1 MEIEASE
8 LDETTTPTVIE
19 GDEIAAAEARPEDT
33 EVSERANLARYMTE
47 EEQKKLARKV
57 IERHS
62 DDVGA
67 REGRM
72 KKLKQIQEAYALV
85 TKPKS
90 RPFNG
95 CANISTPAV
104 TAPILQISARLFDM
118 TWPSTG
124 RVFNVVPATAADQTY
139 AHTTESFANS
149 YLRYNMSNMGTSMA
163 DTIQQ
168 KCAYGSSFRRTGW
181 DSYMRRIKSDRI
193 SIDDFVA
200 PFAHR
205 TSDPSMADVP
215 HYTLQLH
222 LTWDDIQD
230 YGDEKLFVNTDK
242 IKKENRGDHSVSGF
256 VETTRKIDGVSPGE
270 GGDDSPRQVLEH
282 HCRWKL
288 PNDPETHAAFD
299 GKRHYVYI
307 VVDAATEEVL
317 RVCLREEDDPDDKR
331 RFDRETAK
339 FQQYKAE
346 LIAYQAALQAQQ
358 QQQMLMAAQAAAQPT
373 IAGPMG
379 VMMAQPPPMQMA
391 PLPPEPQ
398 AVPVPQPI
406 RKRQITFFTH
416 YRCFQGEGFYGL
428 GYGDMLLGL
437 AVAMNTIINQHVDG
451 VTLRNSKPAF
461 MSRQV
466 RMQRGS
472 VAVQP
477 GEFIE
482 VDGPI
487 NQIRDAIMWLDPP
500 QNDPSTVPLIKMLD
514 AMKDTMAGSADL
526 MSGEIPGSNQTKA
539 GMQMLTEQMMMP
551 ITVLARQTRE
561 EFKHELDKIWRCFG
575 VFLEDEEIAE
585 FLNVDTN
592 QPQQVNIGRWM
603 FSPTVHLVPASD
615 PRAKSQRVEDHQ
627 RLFAYVMSNP
637 FIQQGPAAPAIMR
650 QLTEEGFRIHPDG
663 EKLIS
668 LLPPA
673 QPPGPPPPPPQKPY
687 WAEDAGFMRGQD
699 SPVHPD
705 DNDDEHVAMH
715 MEYLRGGEAQVMDK
729 TGRNMAEKHIRG
741 HLAAKQEKKGAQF
754 EQLKQQQQPPFP
766 QPNGGALGP
775 LAGGAPGQAPSGVPQ

>member
-1 MEIEASE
+1 METEPLE
-8 LDETTTPTVIE
+8 EETTALEAAPIE
-19 GDEIAAAEARPEDT
+19 PRPEDA
-33 EVSERANLARYMTE
+33 EVSERANLARYLSE
-47 EEQKKLARKV
+47 EEQKKAARTA
-57 IERHS
+57 IDRHS
-62 DDVGA
+62 TDVGA

-104 TAPILQISARLFDM
+104 TAPVLQISARLFDM
-118 TWPSTG
+118 TWPATG
-124 RVFNVVPATAADQTY
+124 RVFNVVPATASDQQY

-149 YLRYNMSNMGTSMA
+149 YIRYNIPYMGTSLA

-168 KCAYGSSFRRTGW
+168 KCAYGSAFRRTNW
-181 DSYMRRIKSDRI
+181 DPYMRKVRSDRV
-193 SIDDFVA
+193 SIDDFVV

-205 TSDPSMADVP
+205 SSDPSMADVP

-222 LTWDDIQD
+222 LGYDEIQD
-230 YGDEKLFVNTDK
+230 FGDEGLFVNADK
-242 IKKENRGDHSVSGF
+242 IKRENQGDNSASAF
-256 VETTRKIDGVSPGE
+256 VEMTRKIDGVSPGE
-270 GGDDSPRQVLEH
+270 LGDDSPRQVLEH
-282 HCRWKL
+282 HCRMKL
-288 PNDPETHAAFD
+288 PNDPGRHPAFD
-299 GKRHYVYI
+299 GKRHYVYV
-307 VVDAATEEVL
+307 VVDAATEAVL

-331 RFDRETAK
+331 RYDREVAR
-339 FQQYKAE
+339 FQRYKAE
-346 LIAYQAALQAQQ
+346 LTAYQTALQAR
-358 QQQMLMAAQAAAQPT
+358 QMQMMAPPPPT

-379 VMMAQPPPMQMA
+379 VMSPPPPQLG

-398 AVPVPQPI
+398 PAPVPAPV

-466 RMQRGS
+466 RMQRGNVS
-472 VAVQP
+472 VQP

-500 QNDPSTVPLIKMLD
+500 QNDPTTVPLIKMLD
-514 AMKDTMAGSADL
+514 AMKDTMVGNADL
-526 MSGEIPGSNQTKA
+526 MSGEVPGSNQTKA
-539 GMQMLTEQMMMP
+539 GMQILAEQMMMP
-551 ITVLARQTRE
+551 ISVLARQTRE

-592 QPQQVNIGRWM
+592 QPQQVQIGRWM

-627 RLFAYVMSNP
+627 RLFGYVMNNP
-637 FIQQGPAAPAIMR
+637 FVMQGPAAPAIMR
-650 QLTEEGFRIHPDG
+650 QLTEEGFRIFPDG
-663 EKLIS
+663 EKLIP

-673 QPPGPPPPPPQKPY
+673 QPPGPPPPPPPKPH
-687 WAEDAGFMRGQD
+687 WAEDAGFLRGED
-699 SPVHPD
+699 TPVNPA
-705 DNDDEHVAMH
+705 DNDDEHVGMH
-715 MEYLRGGEAQVMDK
+715 MQFLQSGDAQAMDK
-729 TGRNMAEKHIRG
+729 TGRQMAERHIRG
-741 HLAAKQEKKGAQF
+741 HMAARLEKKGQQF
-754 EQLKQQQQPPFP
+754 DRQKQSLLG
-766 QPNGGALGP
+766 PNGNGVGP
-775 LAGGAPGQAPSGVPQ
+775 MAGGPDPQAPDQLFAGGA